1 VRAIDLF
8 AGAGG
13 ATAGLRDA
21 GFDVVAAIENDPA
34 ACDSYRLN
42 HKDTVLIEED
52 ILDVTPDQLLEA
64 VGMERGD
71 LTLLQACP
79 PCQTWSSL
87 GKGAKDDPR
96 NELLTRVTDFIRG
109 LRPAAF
115 VIENVPGLRSD
126 ARLTQLIADAAE
138 DGYAAKVYIVDAS
151 AVAVPQRRKRLIA
164 LGVRGA
170 AGEDLPT
177 DFEDLLPDDF
187 ERGRR
192 TVQDAIGHLL
202 EGPVDDELH
211 RWRTLG
217 DLALR
222 RVKALKPG
230 GRRFDLPQELRL
242 ACHEALSA
250 RNATASYG
258 RMKGDDIAPTLT
270 TRCTTPACG
279 AFVHPTE
286 DRGISL
292 REAALLQTFWPDY
305 QFSGT
310 YGAIERQIG
319 NAIPVRLAQA
329 AATVAAA
336 LVAKVEAA

>member
-1 VRAIDLF
+1 VDAIDLF

-21 GFDVVAAIENDPA
+21 GFSVLAAVEIDPD
-34 ACDSYRLN
+34 ACATFRLN
-42 HKDTVLIEED
+42 HEGTVLIEDD
-52 ILDVTPDQLLEA
+52 ILVVTPDQLLEVSGIA
-64 VGMERGD
+64 KGE
-71 LTLLQACP
+71 LTLLQSCP

-87 GKGAKDDPR
+87 GKGVEDDPR
-96 NELLTRVTDFIRG
+96 NELLTRVTDFVRG

-126 ARLTQLIADAAE
+126 KRLATLMADAVE
-138 DGYAAKVYIVDAS
+138 EGYASKVYIVDAS
-151 AVAVPQRRKRLIA
+151 AVAVPQRRKRLIV

-170 AGEDLPT
+170 DEADLPEQL
-177 DFEDLLPDDF
+177 EDLLPDDF
-187 ERGRR
+187 DRGRR

-202 EGPVDDELH
+202 EANDDDLH
-211 RWRTLG
+211 RWRKLS
-217 DLALR
+217 DIAQR
-222 RVKALKPG
+222 RVEALPPG
-230 GRRFDLPQELRL
+230 GRRFDLPEDLRL
-242 ACHEALSA
+242 ACHVNLSS
-250 RNATASYG
+250 RNATTAYG
-258 RMKGDDIAPTLT
+258 RMKADDVAPTLT

-286 DRGISL
+286 DRGLSL

-305 QFSGT
+305 QFSGS
-310 YGAIERQIG
+310 YGSIERQIG
-319 NAIPVRLAQA
+319 NAIPVRLAKA